1 MKQLLAGAVRGVA
14 RATVALSC
22 ALTALML
29 AVLSWQVFMR
39 SVLNAPPSWT
49 EEVALLAFS
58 WSVLLALAYGV
69 REGIHV
75 RMDMLLEVMPPA
87 LRRACERLIAAAVV
101 FVGLFLAHAGWRY
114 TKESADVTS
123 AAIAYPMPLLYA
135 STVVCGVLVA
145 LFGLE
150 RLLLQGQGA
159 DAPAA
164 ATADE
169 PLTPAEDRA

>member
-1 MKQLLAGAVRGVA
+1 VAAAVRGVA

-29 AVLSWQVFMR
+29 GVLGWQVFMR

-58 WSVLLALAYGV
+58 WAVLLAMAYGV

-75 RMDMLLEVMPPA
+75 RMDMLLDVMPPA
-87 LRRACERLIAAAVV
+87 LRRGCERLILAAVV
-101 FVGLFLAHAGWRY
+101 FVGLFLAYAGWHY
-114 TKESADVTS
+114 TRESADSTS
-123 AAIAYPMPLLYA
+123 AAIGYPMPLLYA
-135 STVVCGVLVA
+135 STVVCGVLIV

-150 RLLLQGQGA
+150 RLMVQGEGVESVEA
-159 DAPAA
+159 AGPAA
-164 ATADE
+164 ADE
-169 PLTPAEDRA
+169 PLTPAKEHA